1 MYRERVVMKIGL
13 KQIIVSLPFIL
24 GIADAA
30 ADSQGNRWD
39 LREFA
44 RAFQVQKVAVER
56 GDQRGE
62 PRMPVPDDRGR
73 SDQIGRQDT
82 SGFGNQGDNSSNNG
96 NDNSKKHGRMSPE
109 ERRAL
114 RRQIDEAGHD
124 IYRPKR

>member
-1 MYRERVVMKIGL
+1 MYRERVVMNIGL
-13 KQIIVSLPFIL
+13 KQISVSLLFIL
-24 GIADAA
+24 AMADAA

-39 LREFA
+39 VREFA
-44 RAFQVQKVAVER
+44 RAFQVQRVAVER
-56 GDQRGE
+56 GDQRHE
-62 PRMPVPDDRGR
+62 PRIPAPDDRGR
-73 SDQIGRQDT
+73 GEQIGRQDS